1 MPEDQPLSTKDL
13 FLLMIGLCK
22 LKQPPDALLSAEK
35 YWRDNGSLRES
46 DWNLAWFLSPE
57 QAWNDVPHRDW
68 LLANIV
74 TNLTGGTQ
82 DFSAISEPML
92 ASMDVL
98 TNEFKPGMRKA
109 TDAIKDLLVSN
120 GYNRSFLTTLSL
132 GLSKQTSGRNEAF
145 VLGAGMRRR
154 TRVWKELTNEDV
166 QADVEFFMPFYL
178 LPGAVEDSRFPV
190 RSISAGIAITRTDDR
205 AIAKDENGR
214 ELAGVRFNFRIP
226 FTARMTERYHRTDS
240 ELETF
245 FYDPVIKVEKRNL
258 MGRGVEPADWVDF
271 DEWEDFVGTFCDSD
285 AGGELLNAPIGPIL
299 LEKVSGKDG
308 IKDLILKKSKRA
320 EIKQDLKDV
329 EKELDDTVELLK
341 GLVKDWKVPDKN
353 DPEDVTPHSSERK
366 LGGLLE
372 SLGLLS
378 GKGGEYTFK
387 KPKDLTVWHV
397 LNRLFDELDGFPLYI
412 KGVDVKSDKGTRI
425 AITLASQAHETD
437 TTKHYFGLAGMAYN
451 IPVKTVSDEDD
462 AAKEEDPNTATI
474 VLDKGSFT
482 EDESILISHEEEEEE
497 EEEQEEETPAPIE
510 TKPEAEEKEKK
521 KSTLEIRLHLGKWFE
536 GETLEDN
543 WFRRLLPPVQ
553 LTEKAGWKRRVPLP
567 GIRLMPFQRITDKS
581 TGAAKY
587 QLALRGDLLSLGFDF
602 TGTTKDG
609 LTFLKAKKGPL
620 AYFGL
625 GAVETRLA
633 LLFSADRVAFGVGI
647 KLRDLRLSFGPKEKE
662 EEKDEE
668 GSGDD
673 IIAGLQ
679 DLLADDW
686 VVVPEPPKP
695 KEITPRTG
703 LYAKKKDKFS
713 VSVGY
718 LSPLSDGSHGTLDIQ
733 LYDEKGKRA
742 GMVWIPIERRY
753 RAVYVK
759 HIGIGLKGVEN
770 VELSKGL
777 PDSAKLTIAL
787 TGGLRFPIFELGFIG
802 AKLSFPLTEP
812 RKAEFSLD
820 GLDVSLKLG
829 PAVISGS
836 FLRSGLQYGGSL
848 TIELPKFSIG
858 AMGFYGSVPVLD
870 IPAGSQV
877 VAALKAGLIHKDL
890 LAELEEKKITPR
902 ATAPITRGFGIG
914 EFDLHTDDGKRY
926 ILAEADGDLHVV
938 SEDKS
943 FFIYGVLSA
952 ATGGGVRIGPIEFT
966 AIALGFGINRRVV
979 VPGIEDVADFPLVK
993 MVMGEG
999 GYQEEDDSADIRNQ
1013 LGEAIKDP
1021 VDVLEEMADSFPAE
1035 KDQYFV
1041 CAGVRFTIAT
1051 TVDCFGLIIV
1061 QWGNDFEF
1069 ALLGL
1074 ARFKY
1079 PRDISAKPL
1088 CYIEMQI
1095 LMSIKPGE
1103 GTFKLQALLT
1113 SNSWIINEDCKVTG
1127 GFAVFVWFAGDHK
1140 DDFVIT
1146 QGGYHPRFRRPDH
1159 YPIVPRLGLNW
1170 PVNESL
1176 SIKGGIY
1183 MAVTPSC
1190 FMLGAKLE
1198 ATFHSGRIS
1207 AWYTA
1212 HLDVVV
1218 AWSPFHFEAE
1228 MGISLRVEAA
1238 FAMTSLKVTISATL
1252 EMWGPPVGGI
1262 ARVNLTV
1269 ISFDVE
1275 FGTPRKLINLDLI
1288 KTWEEF
1294 CRSFLKASGE
1304 LLDAADKP
1312 VEGPVFIQMNLVSG
1326 RNNINNPP
1334 MAAEELEASPPD
1346 AEPEISIW
1354 KVRGDE
1360 LELAASTAV
1369 PVTSLNVGKISN
1381 QPVGIQEPV
1390 WTGKS
1395 LMVPKAVALDASG
1408 MHARN
1413 YRGALGVHPMD
1424 KKLQSVLNVTIV
1436 RDDLSDR
1443 VDLTDWILE
1452 AETAALPAALWDPAK
1467 LELKP
1472 EPSAKLIPNCI
1483 TGIKRLK
1490 PNVGGR
1496 GQRAALSKMI
1506 WKPLDSV
1513 RVPISGAS
1521 QELPEATR
1529 PRNVQAEVAAKQAE
1543 QEKVV
1548 DALAAAGF
1556 KLAWK
1561 PAKKDVRFRV
1571 LTEEPL
1577 AGAVANVSS

>member
-22 LKQPPDALLSAEK
+22 LKQPPDELLSAEK
-35 YWRDNGSLRES
+35 YWRDNGSVRES

-68 LLANIV
+68 LIANIV
-74 TNLTGGTQ
+74 NNLTGGTQ

-98 TNEFKPGMRKA
+98 TNEFKPRMGQA
-109 TDAIKDLLVSN
+109 TDAIKELLVSKA
-120 GYNRSFLTTLSL
+120 GYDRSFLTTLSL
-132 GLSKQTSGRNEAF
+132 GLSKQTSGSNEAF

-154 TRVWKELTNEDV
+154 TRVWKEMTNDDV
-166 QADVEFFMPFYL
+166 QADVEFFMPFYV

-205 AIAKDENGR
+205 AIGKDETGR

-240 ELETF
+240 ELETLF
-245 FYDPVIKVEKRNL
+245 DKPVIKVEKRKL
-258 MGRGVEPADWVDF
+258 MGRGVEPAKWVDF
-271 DEWEDFVGTFCDSD
+271 EEWEDFVETFCESD

-341 GLVKDWKVPDKN
+341 GMVKDWKVPDKN

-378 GKGGEYTFK
+378 GKGGKYTFK

-451 IPVKTVSDEDD
+451 IPVKTVSDEEGIKEDD
-462 AAKEEDPNTATI
+462 ANTATV

-482 EDESILISHEEEEEE
+482 EDESILISQEEEEEE
-497 EEEQEEETPAPIE
+497 EEEQEEETPAPSDI
-510 TKPEAEEKEKK
+510 KPEEKKKK

-553 LTEKAGWKRRVPLP
+553 LTEKIGWKRRVPLP

-633 LLFSADRVAFGVGI
+633 LMFSADRVAFGFGI
-647 KLRDLRLSFGPKEKE
+647 KLRDLRISFGPKEKE
-662 EEKDEE
+662 NEKEE
-668 GSGDD
+668 GDE

-686 VVVPEPPKP
+686 MVVPEPPKP
-695 KEITPRTG
+695 KELTPRTG

-713 VSVGY
+713 ISVGY
-718 LSPLSDGSHGTLDIQ
+718 LSPLSEGSHTLDIQ
-733 LYDEKGKRA
+733 LYDQKGKRA

-812 RKAEFSLD
+812 RRAEFSLD

-848 TIELPKFSIG
+848 TIELPKFSIS
-858 AMGFYGSVPVLD
+858 AMGFYGSVPVLEM
-870 IPAGSQV
+870 PADTQV
-877 VAALKAGLIHKDL
+877 VTALKAGLLHKDL
-890 LAELEEKKITPR
+890 LAKLKEKKITPR
-902 ATAPITRGFGIG
+902 AIAPIARGFGIG
-914 EFDLHTDDGKRY
+914 EFDLRTDDGKRY

-938 SEDKS
+938 TEDKS

-979 VPGIEDVADFPLVK
+979 VPGIEDVAGFPLVK

-999 GYQEEDDSADIRNQ
+999 GYQEEDKTADIRNQ
-1013 LGEAIKDP
+1013 LGEAIEDP
-1021 VDVLEEMADSFPAE
+1021 VEVLEEMVDAFPAE

-1140 DDFVIT
+1140 DDFVVT
-1146 QGGYHPRFRRPDH
+1146 LGGYHPRFQRPDH

-1218 AWSPFHFEAE
+1218 AWSPFHFEVE

-1238 FAMTSLKVTISATL
+1238 FAMSSLKVTISATL

-1269 ISFDVE
+1269 ISFNVE

-1294 CRSFLKASGE
+1294 CRNFLKASAA
-1304 LLDAADKP
+1304 LVDATDKP
-1312 VEGPVFIQMNLVSG
+1312 VDGPAFIQLNLVSG
-1326 RNNINNPP
+1326 RNNMNKPP
-1334 MAAEELEASPPD
+1334 VAAAQLDASPPN
-1346 AEPEISIW
+1346 AGPEISVW

-1369 PVTSLNVGKISN
+1369 PVTSLSVGRISS
-1381 QPVGIQEPV
+1381 QPEGIQGRA

-1395 LMVPKAVALDASG
+1395 LMVPKPVALDATR

-1413 YRGALGVHPMD
+1413 YSGGLGVHPMD
-1424 KKLQSVLNVTIV
+1424 KKLQSVLSVTIV

-1443 VDLTDWILE
+1443 VDLKDWFLE
-1452 AETAALPAALWDPAK
+1452 EETTSLPAALWDPAR
-1467 LELKP
+1467 LEMKP
-1472 EPSAKLIPNCI
+1472 SEPSAKLIPNCI

-1490 PNVGGR
+1490 PKVGGR
-1496 GQRAALSKMI
+1496 GRRAVLSKMI

-1513 RVPISGAS
+1513 RVSISGAS
-1521 QELPEATR
+1521 QELPETTR
-1529 PRNVQAEVAAKQAE
+1529 SRNVQAEVARKQAE
-1543 QEKVV
+1543 HEKVV

-1556 KLAWK
+1556 KLAWQ
-1561 PAKKDVRFRV
+1561 PAQTKVRFRD
-1571 LTEEPL
+1571 LSEEPL
-1577 AGAVANVSS
+1577 AGEVATFGF

>member
-13 FLLMIGLCK
+13 FLLMAGLCK
-22 LKQPPDALLSAEK
+22 LKRPPDALLSAEK

-46 DWNLAWFLSPE
+46 DWNWAWFLSPE

-68 LLANIV
+68 LIANIV
-74 TNLTGGTQ
+74 ANLTGGTQ

-98 TNEFKPGMRKA
+98 TNEFKPRMGQA
-109 TDAIKDLLVSN
+109 TDAIKELLVSKA
-120 GYNRSFLTTLSL
+120 GYDRSFLTTLSL

-154 TRVWKELTNEDV
+154 TRVWKEMTNDDV
-166 QADVEFFMPFYL
+166 QADVEFFVPFYV

-205 AIAKDENGR
+205 AIGKDENGR

-226 FTARMTERYHRTDS
+226 FTARMNGS
-240 ELETF
+240 ALETVF
-245 FYDPVIKVEKRNL
+245 DEPVIKVEKRKL

-271 DEWEDFVGTFCDSD
+271 DKWEDFVETFCGSD

-341 GLVKDWKVPDKN
+341 GLVKDWKVPDTS

-378 GKGGEYTFK
+378 AKGAKYTFK

-412 KGVDVKSDKGTRI
+412 KGVDAKTDKGTRI

-451 IPVKTVSDEDD
+451 IPVKTVSDEE
-462 AAKEEDPNTATI
+462 ATKEEDANTATV

-482 EDESILISHEEEEEE
+482 EDESILIGHEEEEEE

-510 TKPEAEEKEKK
+510 TKAEGKKKK

-543 WFRRLLPPVQ
+543 WFRRLLPPIQ

-567 GIRLMPFQRITDKS
+567 GIRLMPIQRITDKS

-587 QLALRGDLLSLGFDF
+587 GLALRGDLLSLGFDF

-662 EEKDEE
+662 KEKEE
-668 GSGDD
+668 GAGDD

-695 KEITPRTG
+695 EETKPRTR

-713 VSVGY
+713 ISVGY
-718 LSPLSDGSHGTLDIQ
+718 LSPLSEGSHGTLDIQ

-753 RAVYVK
+753 KAVYVK

-777 PDSAKLTIAL
+777 PDSARLTIAL

-848 TIELPKFSIG
+848 TIELPKFSIT

-870 IPAGSQV
+870 MPAKTEVIGS
-877 VAALKAGLIHKDL
+877 LKAGLVHKDL
-890 LAELEEKKITPR
+890 LAALKEKNITPR
-902 ATAPITRGFGIG
+902 AIAPITRGFGIG
-914 EFDLHTDDGKRY
+914 EFDLRTDDGKRY

-943 FFIYGVLSA
+943 FFIYGALSA

-999 GYQEEDDSADIRNQ
+999 GYQKEDKTADIRNQ

-1021 VDVLEEMADSFPAE
+1021 VEVLEEMVDSFPAE

-1140 DDFVIT
+1140 GDFVIT

-1170 PVNESL
+1170 PVDEKL
-1176 SIKGGIY
+1176 SIKGGSY

-1190 FMLGAKLE
+1190 LMLGAKLE

-1212 HLDVVV
+1212 YLDVVV
-1218 AWSPFHFEAE
+1218 AWSPFHFEVE
-1228 MGISLRVEAA
+1228 MGISLRIEAA

-1252 EMWGPPVGGI
+1252 EMWGPPVGGR
-1262 ARVNLTV
+1262 AKVDLTV
-1269 ISFDVE
+1269 LSFDVVL
-1275 FGTPRKLINLDLI
+1275 GTPRELANLDLI

-1294 CRSFLKASGE
+1294 CRSFLKASAA
-1304 LLDAADKP
+1304 LVDATDKP
-1312 VEGPVFIQMNLVSG
+1312 VDGPVFIQLNLVSG
-1326 RNNINNPP
+1326 RNNINKPP
-1334 MAAEELEASPPD
+1334 VAAEQLNASPP
-1346 AEPEISIW
+1346 EPGPKLSVW

-1369 PVTSLNVGKISN
+1369 PVTSLSVGRISN
-1381 QPVGIQEPV
+1381 QPEGIQGPA

-1395 LMVPKAVALDASG
+1395 LMVPEPVALDAQG

-1413 YRGALGVHPMD
+1413 YNGELGVHPMD
-1424 KKLQSVLNVTIV
+1424 KKLKSVLNVTIV

-1443 VDLTDWILE
+1443 VDLKDWFLE
-1452 AETAALPAALWDPAK
+1452 EETTALPAALWDPAR
-1467 LELKP
+1467 LQLKGP
-1472 EPSAKLIPNCI
+1472 SEPSAKLIPNCI
-1483 TGIKRLK
+1483 TGIKLLK
-1490 PNVGGR
+1490 PKTGGR
-1496 GQRAALSKMI
+1496 GRRASLSQMK

-1521 QELPEATR
+1521 QELPTATR
-1529 PRNVQAEVAAKQAE
+1529 SRNVQAQVAAKQAE

-1548 DALAAAGF
+1548 EALAAAGF
-1556 KLAWK
+1556 KLAWQ
-1561 PAKKDVRFRV
+1561 PAQKEVRFRE
-1571 LTEEPL
+1571 LSEEPL
-1577 AGAVANVSS
+1577 AGASF

>member
-13 FLLMIGLCK
+13 FLLMIGLWK
-22 LKQPPDALLSAEK
+22 LKQPPDQLLPAEK

-46 DWNLAWFLSPE
+46 DWNLAWFSSPE

-68 LLANIV
+68 LIANIV
-74 TNLTGGTQ
+74 NNVTGGTQ

-98 TNEFKPGMRKA
+98 TNEFKPGMGKA
-109 TDAIKDLLVSN
+109 TDPIKELLVSN
-120 GYNRSFLTTLSL
+120 GYDRSFLTALSL

-154 TRVWKELTNEDV
+154 TRVWKEMTNEDV
-166 QADVEFFMPFYL
+166 QADVEFFMPFYV

-190 RSISAGIAITRTDDR
+190 RSISAGIALTRTDDR
-205 AIAKDENGR
+205 AIGKDENGR

-240 ELETF
+240 ELETIF
-245 FYDPVIKVEKRNL
+245 GEPVLKVEKRKL
-258 MGRGVEPADWVDF
+258 MGRGVDPADWVDF
-271 DEWEDFVGTFCDSD
+271 AEWEDFVETFCGSDS
-285 AGGELLNAPIGPIL
+285 GNELLNAPIGPIL
-299 LEKVSGKDG
+299 LEKVSGTEG

-320 EIKQDLKDV
+320 EIKQDIKDV
-329 EKELDDTVELLK
+329 EKELTDTVELLK
-341 GLVKDWKVPDKN
+341 GLVKDWKVPDKR
-353 DPEDVTPHSSERK
+353 DAEDVTPHSSERK

-378 GKGGEYTFK
+378 GKGGKYAFK

-412 KGVDVKSDKGTRI
+412 KGVDAKSDTGTRI

-437 TTKHYFGLAGMAYN
+437 TTKHYFGVAGMAYN
-451 IPVKTVSDEDD
+451 IPVKTVPDEEAAKEDD
-462 AAKEEDPNTATI
+462 ANTATV

-482 EDESILISHEEEEEE
+482 EDESILISRDEEEEE

-510 TKPEAEEKEKK
+510 TKTEDKKKK

-553 LTEKAGWKRRVPLP
+553 LTEKIGWKRRVPLP
-567 GIRLMPFQRITDKS
+567 GIRLMPFQRTTDKS

-633 LLFSADRVAFGVGI
+633 LMFSADRVAFGLGI

-662 EEKDEE
+662 KEKEE
-668 GSGDD
+668 GDE

-695 KEITPRTG
+695 KELTPRTG

-713 VSVGY
+713 ISVGY
-718 LSPLSDGSHGTLDIQ
+718 LSPLSEGSHGTLDIQ

-777 PDSAKLTIAL
+777 PEGARLTIAL

-812 RKAEFSLD
+812 RKAEFGLD

-848 TIELPKFSIG
+848 TIELPKFSIS

-870 IPAGSQV
+870 MPADTQV
-877 VAALKAGLIHKDL
+877 VAALKAGLVHKDL
-890 LAELEEKKITPR
+890 LAQLKEKKITPR
-902 ATAPITRGFGIG
+902 AIAPISRGFGIG
-914 EFDLHTDDGKRY
+914 EFDLRTDDGKRY

-943 FFIYGVLSA
+943 FFIYGALSA

-966 AIALGFGINRRVV
+966 AIAVGFGINRRVV
-979 VPGIEDVADFPLVK
+979 VPAIEDVADFPLVK

-999 GYQEEDDSADIRNQ
+999 GYQEEDESADIRNQ
-1013 LGEAIKDP
+1013 LGEAVKDP
-1021 VDVLEEMADSFPAE
+1021 VKVLEEMVDAFPAE

-1079 PRDISAKPL
+1079 PLDISAKPL

-1140 DDFVIT
+1140 GDFVIT

-1190 FMLGAKLE
+1190 FMIGAKLE

-1218 AWSPFHFEAE
+1218 AWSPFHFEVE
-1228 MGISLRVEAA
+1228 MGISLRIEAA
-1238 FAMTSLKVTISATL
+1238 FAMSSLKVTISAAL
-1252 EMWGPPVGGI
+1252 EMWGPPVGGR
-1262 ARVNLTV
+1262 AKVDLTV
-1269 ISFDVE
+1269 LSFDVV
-1275 FGTPRKLINLDLI
+1275 FGTPRELVNLDLI

-1294 CRSFLKASGE
+1294 CRNFLKASGE
-1304 LLDAADKP
+1304 LPDTTDKP
-1312 VEGPVFIQMNLVSG
+1312 IESPVFIEINLVSG
-1326 RNNINNPP
+1326 RNNINKPP
-1334 MAAEELEASPPD
+1334 VAGGELEDSPTD
-1346 AEPEISIW
+1346 KQPEISVW

-1369 PVTSLNVGKISN
+1369 PVTSLSVGKISS
-1381 QPVGIQEPV
+1381 QPVGILEPV

-1395 LMVPKAVALDASG
+1395 LMVPKPVALDATR

-1413 YRGALGVHPMD
+1413 YSGELGVHPMD
-1424 KKLQSVLNVTIV
+1424 KKLVQSVLNVTIV
-1436 RDDLSDR
+1436 RNDLSDG
-1443 VDLTDWILE
+1443 VDLKDWSLDE
-1452 AETAALPAALWDPAK
+1452 ETTSLPAALWDPAR
-1467 LELKP
+1467 LEP
-1472 EPSAKLIPNCI
+1472 NGPSEPSAKLIPNCI

-1490 PNVGGR
+1490 PKSGGR
-1496 GQRAALSKMI
+1496 GRRAALSQMK
-1506 WKPLDSV
+1506 WKSLDSV
-1513 RVPISGAS
+1513 RVPISVAS
-1521 QELPEATR
+1521 QELPATTR
-1529 PRNVQAEVAAKQAE
+1529 SRNVQAEVAGKQSE

-1548 DALAAAGF
+1548 NALVAAGF
-1556 KLAWK
+1556 KLAWQ
-1561 PAKKDVRFRV
+1561 PVKKDVLFRV
-1571 LTEEPL
+1571 LNEEPL
-1577 AGAVANVSS
+1577 AGSVAA